1 MFQSNVKQSV
11 ANILHMHTVHLLQG
25 AFVHRPYHLPFHHLQ
40 YSTTECAKRLG
51 NEAKFA
57 QCLPPPSSAG
67 IVFYYGIFQ
76 LAVWWFCHVV
86 SLFWKIRFPFHA
98 RSFETAHRIK
108 YIHITMVIVGL
119 VLPTLPVIVA
129 FTAGNPSTRGF
140 RLTRFLCTSLQRD
153 PTFYS
158 LVLPIN
164 IVLAIGVPLL
174 IILFWII
181 HKVYTFILNVQL

>member
-1 MFQSNVKQSV
+1 M
-11 ANILHMHTVHLLQG
+11 
-25 AFVHRPYHLPFHHLQ
+25 
-40 YSTTECAKRLG
+40 
-51 NEAKFA
+51 
-57 QCLPPPSSAG
+57 
-67 IVFYYGIFQ
+67 
-76 LAVWWFCHVV
+76 V

-140 RLTRFLCTSLQRD
+140 GLTRFPPILCTSLQSD

-174 IILFWII
+174 IVLFWII
-181 HKVYTFILNVQL
+181 HKVYAFILYVQL

>member
-1 MFQSNVKQSV
+1 M
-11 ANILHMHTVHLLQG
+11 I
-25 AFVHRPYHLPFHHLQ
+25 
-40 YSTTECAKRLG
+40 
-51 NEAKFA
+51 
-57 QCLPPPSSAG
+57 
-67 IVFYYGIFQ
+67 YYGLFQ

-86 SLFWKIRFPFHA
+86 SLFWGIQFPFQA
-98 RSFETAHRIK
+98 RLFKTTGRIK

-140 RLTRFLCTSLQRD
+140 GQTRFPPILCTSLQRD

-164 IVLAIGVPLL
+164 ILLAIGVPLV
-174 IILFWII
+174 IIVFWTI
-181 HKVYTFILNVQL
+181 HKVYTRISCYSMTILTLAMLFLHRYCPCVMT

>member
-1 MFQSNVKQSV
+1 MFAS
-11 ANILHMHTVHLLQG
+11 
-25 AFVHRPYHLPFHHLQ
+25 
-40 YSTTECAKRLG
+40 
-51 NEAKFA
+51 
-57 QCLPPPSSAG
+57 SSAG

-140 RLTRFLCTSLQRD
+140 RLTRFLCTSWQRD

>member
-1 MFQSNVKQSV
+1 MFAS
-11 ANILHMHTVHLLQG
+11 
-25 AFVHRPYHLPFHHLQ
+25 
-40 YSTTECAKRLG
+40 
-51 NEAKFA
+51 
-57 QCLPPPSSAG
+57 SSAG

-119 VLPTLPVIVA
+119 VLPTLPVIVT
-129 FTAGNPSTRGF
+129 FTAGNPSSRGF
-140 RLTRFLCTSLQRD
+140 GLTRFPPILCTSLQRD

-164 IVLAIGVPLL
+164 ILIAIGVPLV
-174 IILFWII
+174 IIIFRTI
-181 HKVYTFILNVQL
+181 HKVYTRIVL

>member
-1 MFQSNVKQSV
+1 MFAS
-11 ANILHMHTVHLLQG
+11 
-25 AFVHRPYHLPFHHLQ
+25 
-40 YSTTECAKRLG
+40 
-51 NEAKFA
+51 
-57 QCLPPPSSAG
+57 SSAG
-67 IVFYYGIFQ
+67 IVFFYGLFQ

-86 SLFWKIRFPFHA
+86 SLFWKIKFPFMLD
-98 RSFETAHRIK
+98 ETAHLIK
-108 YIHITMVIVGL
+108 DTHITMVIMGL

-164 IVLAIGVPLL
+164 IFLAIGVPLL
-174 IILFWII
+174 IIFFPNI
-181 HKVYTFILNVQL
+181 HKIYTFILCVQL